1 MRSQVSDKLTE
12 VLQGKRNNFFVYE
25 PIFVLKRG
33 KFAHVPGAS
42 AGYLSV
48 TQQKRKIPD
57 IFKCADT
64 PVLKCTDICPPVRIG
79 HEAFDGK
86 GHEMPTLSEHQIM
99 VCLYFFYHEVVSLPQ
114 HWVLVSF
121 LFYVWSTPLQ
131 QQHVHRA
138 MGLSSWPQ
146 HARRS

>member
-1 MRSQVSDKLTE
+1 MLTE
-12 VLQGKRNNFFVYE
+12 VLQGKRNNYFVYE

-48 TQQKRKIPD
+48 TQQKQKLPD

-64 PVLKCTDICPPVRIG
+64 PVVKCTDIYPPVRIG

-86 GHEMPTLSEHQIM
+86 GHEMTTPSEHQIM

-114 HWVLVSF
+114 HGGFGLFSFSTSGVRPSSSSTCIELWV
-121 LFYVWSTPLQ
+121 
-131 QQHVHRA
+131 
-138 MGLSSWPQ
+138 
-146 HARRS
+146 